1 MAFCGHVSPSGH
13 IVLRDEVYTGRTRIN
28 LGRSSSGEF
37 ESPVSESSEQASNA
51 IDNKAV
57 IEGGGSS
64 RTYILT
70 DNQSV
75 TQNASGDDSSSYTP
89 PPVNGNHSMSAES
102 LCSWSEMYGGLKQS
116 GSQSMVPSLALGS
129 KASSMSYR
137 AQIQSMKVGRE
148 PDAAFDNWYSAK
160 EQQRQKKQLLIKAVR
175 DQEQNKIEERKRLA
189 QSCYDEWLRNK
200 ARQAS
205 DQRSDRHLQIA
216 RFKAACAI
224 KSDNGKSNR
233 DISPD
238 KIREVVQGWWLKKQ
252 EQRQRQREAIKRA
265 ELLKALDEQSRRKE
279 AEMAWEKWMSKVSS
293 KPKPV
298 PMNQGMDSLRGTIS
312 QLYINP
318 QHWQGTI
325 IRQGP
330 HKY

>member
-1 MAFCGHVSPSGH
+1 MAFCGRVSSSGH

-37 ESPVSESSEQASNA
+37 DSPLSQSSDQISNA
-51 IDNKAV
+51 TDNKAV
-57 IEGGGSS
+57 LEGGGSS

-75 TQNASGDDSSSYTP
+75 SQVASSDDSSSYTP
-89 PPVNGNHSMSAES
+89 PPVNGNHSLSAES

-116 GSQSMVPSLALGS
+116 GSQSVVPSLALGS

-148 PDAAFDNWYSAK
+148 PDAAYDNWYSAK
-160 EQQRQKKQLLIKAVR
+160 EQERQKKQLLVKAVR
-175 DQEQNKIEERKRLA
+175 DQEQNKIEERKRKA
-189 QSCYDEWLRNK
+189 QTCYKEWLKNK
-200 ARQAS
+200 ARQLS
-205 DQRSDRHLQIA
+205 DQRMNRHLQIA
-216 RFKAACAI
+216 GFKAACSI
-224 KSDNGKSNR
+224 KSASEKSNR
-233 DISPD
+233 NTSPD
-238 KIREVVQGWWLKKQ
+238 NIRKEVQGWWLKKQ

-265 ELLKALDEQSRRKE
+265 ELLKTLEEQNRRKE
-279 AEMAWEKWMSKVSS
+279 AKMAWEKWMSKVST

-298 PMNQGMDSLRGTIS
+298 PLNQGMDSLRGTIS

-318 QHWQGTI
+318 QHWQKTI
-325 IRQGP
+325 IN
-330 HKY
+330 KY